1 MAIRGRIEGQARI
14 AADPEV
20 VQLTDNGKRKV
31 MLRWRVERFEFEV
44 ELRDP
49 EGVERDIQGARI
61 WVSQG

>member
-1 MAIRGRIEGQARI
+1 MGVRGRIEGHARI

-31 MLRWRVERFEFEV
+31 MLRFRVERFEFEV

-49 EGVERDIQGARI
+49 AAVERSIEYARI
-61 WVSQG
+61 WVSEG